1 MYLLGGASGTEYLV
15 AARGLE
21 QPRAGKGVVRPGVE
35 RLYGTNT
42 SQTIRWLTLG
52 VSGSL
57 FLKILSA
64 TGEKPIYRTTF
75 GVKGTPFS
83 FILSS
88 QRCGPLGVG
97 PARRVTQ

>member
-1 MYLLGGASGTEYLV
+1 MLKRKNIAAPPYLLLDLLGGASGTEYLV

-64 TGEKPIYRTTF
+64 TGEKPIYIYTSEGCPQT
-75 GVKGTPFS
+75 K
-83 FILSS
+83 
-88 QRCGPLGVG
+88 
-97 PARRVTQ
+97 

>member
-75 GVKGTPFS
+75 GVKLKEH
-83 FILSS
+83 LSLS
-88 QRCGPLGVG
+88 Y
-97 PARRVTQ
+97 